1 MCKLFI
7 PRSHTIQLAIHR
19 SQQHLFFARISRV
32 QNFSQGFFVSS
43 GDVTRVVPSV
53 GGGAGS
59 RFSCVVLQTERPA
72 RHPATHLLIFSD
84 EDFYLRLILYSFQ
97 PESMHSF
104 TAASSPPPPSL
115 KAGGAT
121 NVGERERAI
130 PITHQHL
137 FLLPGMIG
145 IQTFG

>member
-1 MCKLFI
+1 MQI
-7 PRSHTIQLAIHR
+7 IHP
-19 SQQHLFFARISRV
+19 SFPHNPIGPQIATTSIFFAQISRM

>member
-104 TAASSPPPPSL
+104 TAASPPVFKS
-115 KAGGAT
+115 GRCHQRGR
-121 NVGERERAI
+121 EREPFRSHI
-130 PITHQHL
+130 S
-137 FLLPGMIG
+137 
-145 IQTFG
+145 TFFSCQE

>member
-19 SQQHLFFARISRV
+19 SQQHLFFAQISRV
-32 QNFSQGFFVSS
+32 QNFSQES

-104 TAASSPPPPSL
+104 TAASSPPSL

>member
-19 SQQHLFFARISRV
+19 SQQHLFFVQISRV

-97 PESMHSF
+97 PACIVSLQ
-104 TAASSPPPPSL
+104 PPSPFPRQPGWSQPCRQHGWL
-115 KAGGAT
+115 HL
-121 NVGERERAI
+121 
-130 PITHQHL
+130 ITCLVQ
-137 FLLPGMIG
+137 LLLG
-145 IQTFG
+145 F

>member
-7 PRSHTIQLAIHR
+7 PRSHTIQLAHR
-19 SQQHLFFARISRV
+19 SQQHLFFAQISRV

-104 TAASSPPPPSL
+104 TAASSSPVFKS
-115 KAGGAT
+115 GRCHQRGR
-121 NVGERERAI
+121 ERESHSDHTSAPFSLARNDRYSDFR
-130 PITHQHL
+130 L
-137 FLLPGMIG
+137 KG
-145 IQTFG
+145 

>member
-7 PRSHTIQLAIHR
+7 PRSHTIQLAHR
-19 SQQHLFFARISRV
+19 SQQHLFFAQISRV
-32 QNFSQGFFVSS
+32 QNFSQES

-104 TAASSPPPPSL
+104 TAASSPPSL

>member
-7 PRSHTIQLAIHR
+7 PRSHTIQLAHR
-19 SQQHLFFARISRV
+19 SQQHLVFAQISRV

-43 GDVTRVVPSV
+43 ADVTRVVPSV

-104 TAASSPPPPSL
+104 TAASSSPLSL

-137 FLLPGMIG
+137 LLLPGMIG

>member
-1 MCKLFI
+1 MSCFWETCFLLETVAHTSLSRSCACANYSSLVPTQSNWPCTDRNNISFLHRFRACKIFL
-7 PRSHTIQLAIHR
+7 QE
-19 SQQHLFFARISRV
+19 
-32 QNFSQGFFVSS
+32 FFVSS

-97 PESMHSF
+97 PACIVSLQ
-104 TAASSPPPPSL
+104 PPSPFPRQP
-115 KAGGAT
+115 GWSQPC
-121 NVGERERAI
+121 R
-130 PITHQHL
+130 QHS
-137 FLLPGMIG
+137 I
-145 IQTFG
+145 

>member
-7 PRSHTIQLAIHR
+7 PRSHTIQLAHR
-19 SQQHLFFARISRV
+19 SQQHLFFAQISRV
-32 QNFSQGFFVSS
+32 QNFSQESA
-43 GDVTRVVPSV
+43 DVTRVVPSV

-137 FLLPGMIG
+137 FLLRGMIG